1 MPVARIGRVLWP
13 PYIPLVVRLLF
24 WAAVVLVAGLWVSQQ
39 FHDWGPAYHYGFAL
53 AAALFALAAIINGQ
67 TTRFQHIRAQGH
79 HPFHPL
85 VRVLLWVGAL
95 GWTVGFIWSERTG
108 TYPLPWGLDQAT
120 TDIMLLGLFV
130 NGFLLHLRA
139 PMAET
144 EAEGPTFIP
153 RVNRLR
159 LLPWVGWWLVRAQ
172 YDALY
177 LDWCADDCQQV
188 LYGVGVALTILCY
201 LWDWHRALWRR
212 LRRARAKAT
221 P

>member
-1 MPVARIGRVLWP
+1 MARVGRVLWP
-13 PYIPLVVRLLF
+13 PHIPLVVRLLC
-24 WAAVVLVAGLWVSQQ
+24 WVAVMLGAGLWVSQR
-39 FHDWGPAYHYGFAL
+39 FHDWGPAYHYGLAL

-67 TTRFQHIRAQGH
+67 TTRFQTIRAQGH

-108 TYPLPWGLDQAT
+108 IYPLPGNLHQLAT
-120 TDIMLLGLFV
+120 QILLLGLFV
-130 NGFLLHLRA
+130 NGFLLHLRR

-144 EAEGPTFIP
+144 GEESPTFIE
-153 RVNRLR
+153 RMNWLR
-159 LLPWVGWWLVRAQ
+159 LLPWIGWWLANSQYRAL
-172 YDALY
+172 ALG
-177 LDWCADDCQQV
+177 WCADDCRQV
-188 LYGVGVALTILCY
+188 PFKAGVALTILCY

-212 LRRARAKAT
+212 LRRPPAAASEL

>member
-1 MPVARIGRVLWP
+1 MARIGRVLRP
-13 PYIPLVVRLLF
+13 PHIPLVVRLLF
-24 WAAVVLVAGLWVSQQ
+24 WGAVVLGEGLWVSQQ
-39 FHDWGPAYHYGFAL
+39 FHDWGPTYHYGLAL

-67 TTRFQHIRAQGH
+67 TTRFQSIRAQGH

-95 GWTVGFIWSERTG
+95 GWIVCHIWSERTG
-108 TYPLPWGLDQAT
+108 IYPLPGDLHQLAT
-120 TDIMLLGLFV
+120 QILLLGLFV

-144 EAEGPTFIP
+144 QAEGPTFIP

-172 YDALY
+172 YHALY
-177 LDWCADDCQQV
+177 VGWCADDCQQV
-188 LYGVGVALTILCY
+188 LYGVGVALIILCY

-212 LRRARAKAT
+212 LRRAPKRAAT
-221 P
+221 